1 MSDEVR
7 RRSPA
12 RRSSKL
18 RSTLDRVL
26 IHDIRNMGFRLQMLR
41 SNLEDHYGDPEFKRS
56 VEDLL
61 SSTIDRLD
69 GIVHRWSAQEEHL
82 LIKVAVD
89 LNGILRDVAGGATRR
104 GGRLRSPESAKLP
117 VLSLALG
124 PLPEIWGDPY
134 FLRDA
139 LSSLV
144 DNAIEAAGD
153 GGKVLIRTFSPRA
166 GKRGPRAVVEII
178 DNGSGMSTEFVRDRL
193 FRPFQTTKPDGVGLG
208 LFTASQIVRHH
219 GGGIRVR
226 SGAGEGT
233 VVRLAFPAIAGAS

>member
-1 MSDEVR
+1 MNDTDR
-7 RRSPA
+7 RREPV

-56 VEDLL
+56 VEELL
-61 SSTIDRLD
+61 SSTIERLD
-69 GIVHRWSAQEEHL
+69 GIVHRWSEEEHV

-104 GGRLRSPESAKLP
+104 GARLSSPESEKLP

-124 PLPEIWGDPY
+124 TLPDIWADPY

-153 GGKVLIRTFSPRA
+153 GGKVLIRTFSPRP
-166 GKRGPRAVVEII
+166 GKRGASAVVEII
-178 DNGSGMSTEFVRDRL
+178 DNGSGMSADFVRDRL

-219 GGGIRVR
+219 GGRIRVR

-233 VVRLAFPAIAGAS
+233 VVRLAFPAIAAAP